1 MDRLF
6 NNLKQST
13 LFKAVAAY
21 AVFSFVVVQV
31 ASLVSDTFG
40 FNQGFMQNLIWIFI
54 IGFPFLAL
62 VAWAASSKF
71 STFKI

>member
-40 FNQGFMQNLIWIFI
+40 F
-54 IGFPFLAL
+54 
-62 VAWAASSKF
+62 K
-71 STFKI
+71 TK